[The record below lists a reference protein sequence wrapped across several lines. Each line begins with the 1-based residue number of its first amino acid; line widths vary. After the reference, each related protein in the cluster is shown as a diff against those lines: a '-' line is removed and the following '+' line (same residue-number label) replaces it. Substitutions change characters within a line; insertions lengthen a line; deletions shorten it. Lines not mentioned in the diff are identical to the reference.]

1 MNSCNCRNPFSLYDL
16 LCVWTSVW
24 AAVAS
29 DLFLPPYSLLH
40 TRAVICQWTLGRAF
54 NTRQPYALSI
64 CLSSWLVKKIQSSPK
79 SVCEMRRLIGDTTVP
94 HHCQPSSNRTII
106 ALLLFLLSPPASCLL
121 FPRDSPS
128 RQSKSLNGVRFNDH
142 LILKASQGQG
152 K

>member
-1 MNSCNCRNPFSLYDL
+1 MNSCNCRNPFSLFDL

-29 DLFLPPYSLLH
+29 DLFLPPHSLLH
-40 TRAVICQWTLGRAF
+40 TRAVICQWTLGWAS
-54 NTRQPYALSI
+54 NTRQLSI
-64 CLSSWLVKKIQSSPK
+64 CLSSWFVKKIQSSPK

-94 HHCQPSSNRTII
+94 DHCQPSSNQTII
-106 ALLLFLLSPPASCLL
+106 ALLLFLLSQPASCLL

-128 RQSKSLNGVRFNDH
+128 RQSKSLNGVRFNDYQ
-142 LILKASQGQG
+142 ILKASQGQG